1 MSTTGI
7 LLAAG
12 LSQRFGSNKLLHPLA
27 DQTPMVVQCARNLT
41 TMLAECVAVVGP
53 DDPTTAELLTREG
66 MQVVINP
73 RSEDGMGS
81 SLACAI
87 RAVHEASSWLIML
100 GDMPWI
106 DKQTI
111 RAVAG
116 ALRQP
121 RDIVAP
127 LYGDR
132 RGHPVGFGS
141 AYVRQLIA
149 LNGDQ
154 GARAIVNA
162 NPQHLTLVSVNDPGV
177 LRDVDYPEDISST
190 EC

>member
-12 LSQRFGSNKLLHPLA
+12 LSQRFGANKLLQPLS
-27 DQTPMVVQCARNLT
+27 DETPMVVQCARNLKSVLT
-41 TMLAECVAVVGP
+41 ESVAVVSP
-53 DDPTTAELLTREG
+53 DDPMTAELLTREG
-66 MQVVINP
+66 LQVVINP
-73 RSEDGMGS
+73 RPEAGMGS

-87 RAVHEASSWLIML
+87 RAAHEASGWLIML

-111 RAVAG
+111 RAVTTE
-116 ALRQP
+116 LRQP

-141 AYVRQLIA
+141 AYVRDLIA

-154 GARAIVNA
+154 GARMIVNA

-177 LRDVDYPEDISST
+177 LRDVDYPEDISSA
-190 EC
+190 EF

>member
-1 MSTTGI
+1 MNTTGI

-12 LSQRFGSNKLLHPLA
+12 LSQRFGSNKLLHPLS

-41 TMLAECVAVVGP
+41 TVLAESVAVVGP
-53 DDPTTAELLTREG
+53 GDPATAELLKQEG
-66 MQVVINP
+66 LQVVINP
-73 RSEDGMGS
+73 RPEDGLGS

-87 RAVHEASSWLIML
+87 RAVHEASGWLIML

-149 LNGDQ
+149 LDGDQ
-154 GARAIVNA
+154 GARSIINA
-162 NPQHLTLVSVNDPGV
+162 NPQHLTLISVNDPGV
-177 LRDVDYPEDISST
+177 LRDVDYPQDIPSS
-190 EC
+190 

>member
-1 MSTTGI
+1 MSITGI

-12 LSQRFGSNKLLHPLA
+12 LSQRFGSNKLLQPLS
-27 DQTPMVVQCARNLT
+27 DQTPMVVHCARRLKAVLSEN
-41 TMLAECVAVVGP
+41 VAVVGP
-53 DDPTTAELLTREG
+53 DDATTAELLNREG
-66 MQVVINP
+66 LQVVINP
-73 RSEDGMGS
+73 HPDAGMGS

-87 RAVHEASSWLIML
+87 RAVHEASGWLVML

-111 RAVAG
+111 RAVATE
-116 ALRQP
+116 LRQP

-141 AYVRQLIA
+141 AYVRDLIA

-154 GARAIVNA
+154 GARAIVSA
-162 NPQHLTLVSVNDPGV
+162 NRQHLTLISVNDPGI
-177 LRDVDYPEDISST
+177 LQDVDHPEDIPSAKF
-190 EC
+190 